1 MKQFNLLFP
10 QKIFFGNNSI
20 EKLKDIDLN
29 GNRCLLITGSKF
41 LKKTGILTK
50 IIRILENK
58 KNKVF
63 LFSEV
68 EPEVSV
74 ETVDRAAD
82 FARGKKIEC
91 VIGIGGGSV
100 LDCAK
105 AVNGI
110 YKQKNSVKDYLDG
123 NVKVNETGIFI
134 AIPTTAGTGSE
145 VTRNAVLTYTEKE
158 KKISLRSKKMIAK
171 IAILDPLLTLSMP
184 QHITAYTGMDALS
197 HAVESYFSTN
207 ANDFTKGLAKK
218 SIELIFKNLY
228 KAYKNGK
235 DIKARYNLLYASLL
249 AGFSFA
255 NAGLGAVHGIGHP
268 IGAICKIPHGLVN
281 AVLLPYILEFNSPK
295 IKNDL
300 KILEKNI
307 GYKLVEKIKN
317 LNKKMKIPDKINK
330 IDSNFKT
337 KIDHIISKTD
347 YSGSMAYNPIKM
359 DENKVRTILE
369 LI

>member
-1 MKQFNLLFP
+1 MKEFNLLFP
-10 QKIFFGNNSI
+10 QKIFFGNNSV

-29 GNRCLLITGSKF
+29 EKKCLLIIGSKF
-41 LKKTGILTK
+41 LKQTGVLNK
-50 IIRILENK
+50 IIKILEDK

-63 LFSEV
+63 IFSGV

-82 FARGKKIEC
+82 FARNKNVEC

-110 YKQKNSVKDYLDG
+110 YKQKYSVKDYLDG
-123 NVKVNETGIFI
+123 KVKVNNTGIFI

-145 VTRNAVLTYTEKE
+145 VTKNAVLTYTEKE
-158 KKISLRSKKMIAK
+158 KKISLRSELLVAK
-171 IAILDPLLTLSMP
+171 IAVLDPFLTISMP
-184 QHITAYTGMDALS
+184 QNITAYTGMDALS
-197 HAVESYFSTN
+197 HAVESYFSIN
-207 ANDFTKGLAKK
+207 ANDFTKGLAEK
-218 SIELIFKNLY
+218 SIVLILNNLY
-228 KAYKNGK
+228 KAYKNGN
-235 DIKARYNLLYASLL
+235 DINARYNLLYASLL

-281 AVLLPYILEFNSPK
+281 AVLLPYVLEFNKPK

-300 KILEKNI
+300 KKLEKNI
-307 GYKLVEKIKN
+307 GCKLIDKIKN
-317 LNKKMKIPDKINK
+317 LNEKMKIPDKINE
-330 IDSNFKT
+330 IDSNFKM
-337 KIDHIISKTD
+337 KIDHIILRTD
-347 YSGSMAYNPIKM
+347 YSGSMAYNPVKM
-359 DENKVRTILE
+359 NEEKVRRILE
-369 LI
+369 SI